1 MGKDIRDSFFDKIY
15 EMACE
20 NKNIIFISA
29 DADAFSLKKFKENLP
44 DQFINVGVAEQ
55 NMALVATGLALSG
68 KTVFIYSIT
77 SFIAMRCFEQIK
89 VNICSMNLPVAIVG
103 LGSGYSFSY
112 DGPTHHAT
120 QDIAIMRTLPEIK
133 ILNPCDEKSA
143 EHAAKECCSASS
155 PVYVRIDKGEHNDIY
170 GEQDCEIGLKE
181 VSSNTKIK
189 LISTG
194 YMSHKM
200 QKMNKRLLESN
211 WFKKHNISFDL
222 IDIYKL
228 KPLNTKKLVEILSDA
243 DLILTVEENT
253 SIGNLGSM
261 MCELLVDN
269 SIKTPLK
276 RFSLQDS
283 QEFRYASRDWLI
295 ENSGLDGGSIIQAI
309 RSFIDGR

>member
-15 EMACE
+15 EMACK
-20 NKNIIFISA
+20 NKDIIFISA

-143 EHAAKECCSASS
+143 EHAAKECCLASS

-170 GEQDCEIGLKE
+170 NEQDCEIGLKE
-181 VSSNTKIK
+181 VSSDTKVK
-189 LISTG
+189 VVSTG
-194 YMSHKM
+194 YMSHRM
-200 QKMNKRLLESN
+200 QKLNDTLLQST
-211 WFKKHNISFDL
+211 WFKENNISFDL

-228 KPLNTKKLVEILSDA
+228 KPLNKEKLVEILSNA

-253 SIGNLGSM
+253 SVGNLGSM
-261 MCELLVDN
+261 ICELIVEN
-269 SIKTPLK
+269 KIKASVK
-276 RFSLQDS
+276 RFSLNDT

-295 ENSGLDGGSIIQAI
+295 DNSKLNNGEIVEAI
-309 RSFIDGR
+309 RSAVN